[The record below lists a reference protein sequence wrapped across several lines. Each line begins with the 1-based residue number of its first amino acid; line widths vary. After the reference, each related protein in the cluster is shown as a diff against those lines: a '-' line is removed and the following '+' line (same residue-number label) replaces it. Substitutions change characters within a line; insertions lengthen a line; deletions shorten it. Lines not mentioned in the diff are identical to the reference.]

1 MPKRQ
6 KTIPF
11 SANSMHEKSMPKPD
25 LPPVFLQRPL
35 NLNEDGSSITYR
47 KSHEGPNSAYWE
59 QADAEEI
66 ERLFTSGTLRP
77 LFFKDIPA
85 GKRATCVNPV
95 CSEKL
100 RDTGAV
106 KFRTRATIGGD
117 QISYPFNTTAVTAN
131 LKCIKILLNAMISDD
146 INLATMDLEDFYLGT
161 PLPHSEY
168 IRIPVRFI
176 PSKVIDFYKLKVYLH
191 NDALY
196 CAVLKTH
203 YGLHQAGALS
213 QERLFKHLEM
223 HGYRQLAHSQALFR
237 NHDGSIRFALVVD
250 DFAVIWKDKTSI
262 DHFIDTLRNCIQL
275 KSIGMGLSTWV

>member
-6 KTIPF
+6 TTNLL
-11 SANSMHEKSMPKPD
+11 SANSVYDTPMPKPD

-35 NLNEDGSSITYR
+35 NLNEDGSFITYR
-47 KSHEGPNSAYWE
+47 KSHEGPHLVYWQ

-77 LFFKDIPA
+77 LFFKNIPA
-85 GKRATCVNPV
+85 GKRATYVNPV

-106 KFRTRATIGGD
+106 KFRTRAKIGGG
-117 QISYPFNTTAVTAN
+117 QINYPFNTTAVTAD
-131 LKCIKILLNAMISDD
+131 LECIKILLNAMISDD
-146 INLATMDLEDFYLGT
+146 INLATMDLEDFYLAT
-161 PLPHSEY
+161 RLPHPEY
-168 IRIPVRFI
+168 IRISVRFI
-176 PSKVIDFYKLKVYLH
+176 PAKFMEFYKLKEYMH

-203 YGLHQAGALS
+203 YGLPQAGALS
-213 QERLFKHLEM
+213 QERLFHHLEK
-223 HGYRQLAHSQALFR
+223 HGYRQLSHSQALFR

-250 DFAVIWKDKTSI
+250 DFAVIWK
-262 DHFIDTLRNCIQL
+262 
-275 KSIGMGLSTWV
+275 